1 MAYDDAPLDIYVAA
15 YGDAVS
21 AQQDWDG
28 LKELAK
34 DKVISVEALVLVSRD
49 DEGKIHV
56 TDNAH
61 DAGLGAAVGAVGG
74 AIIGLI
80 FPPALLASAAVG
92 AGIGAGAGFAVDQV
106 QKHQIKSD
114 LEEIL
119 PPGSSGIVA
128 VFEERWVTEIER
140 QLRNAAKV
148 ERHQVDVDSVES
160 VKAEAAKSGS
170 RTKRTRSPLLLP

>member
-1 MAYDDAPLDIYVAA
+1 M
-15 YGDAVS
+15 
-21 AQQDWDG
+21 
-28 LKELAK
+28 
-34 DKVISVEALVLVSRD
+34 ISVDALVLVSRD

-56 TDNAH
+56 KDNAH

-92 AGIGAGAGFAVDQV
+92 AGIGAGAGLAVDQV

-128 VFEERWVTEIER
+128 VFEERWVTDVE
-140 QLRNAAKV
+140 NALAK
-148 ERHQVDVDSVES
+148 
-160 VKAEAAKSGS
+160 AA
-170 RTKRTRSPLLLP
+170 RTEHHHVHETT

>member
-1 MAYDDAPLDIYVAA
+1 MYLQRRPDGPTEQEKATMAQDDAPLDIFVAA
-15 YGDAVS
+15 YGDATA

-34 DKVISVEALVLVSRD
+34 DKVISVDALVLVSRD

-56 TDNAH
+56 KDNAH

-92 AGIGAGAGFAVDQV
+92 AGIGAGAGLAVDQV

-128 VFEERWVTEIER
+128 VFEERWVTDVE
-140 QLRNAAKV
+140 NALAK
-148 ERHQVDVDSVES
+148 
-160 VKAEAAKSGS
+160 AA
-170 RTKRTRSPLLLP
+170 RTEHHHVHETT

>member
-1 MAYDDAPLDIYVAA
+1 MAQDDAPLDIYVAA
-15 YGDAVS
+15 YGDAVT

-28 LKELAK
+28 LKDLAK
-34 DKVISVEALVLVSRD
+34 DKLISVDALVLVSRD
-49 DEGKIHV
+49 EEGKIHV
-56 TDNAH
+56 KDNAH

-74 AIIGLI
+74 AIVGLI

-92 AGIGAGAGFAVDQV
+92 AGLGAGAGFAVDQV

-128 VFEERWVTEIER
+128 VFEERWVTDVENALER
-140 QLRNAAKV
+140 ATRT
-148 ERHQVDVDSVES
+148 ERHHVHE
-160 VKAEAAKSGS
+160 
-170 RTKRTRSPLLLP
+170 TN